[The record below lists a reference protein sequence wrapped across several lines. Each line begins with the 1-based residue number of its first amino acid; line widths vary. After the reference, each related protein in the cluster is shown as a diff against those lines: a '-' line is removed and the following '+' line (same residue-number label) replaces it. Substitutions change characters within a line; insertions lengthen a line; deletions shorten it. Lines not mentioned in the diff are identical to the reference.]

1 VAVTDGFSFRVVGRR
16 GHARAGV
23 ITTPHGDI
31 ETPMFMPVGSGGTVK
46 ALSAGE
52 LAAPPLDAHLILG
65 NTYHLY
71 LRPGL
76 DVVGALGGLHRMMAW
91 DRPILTDSG
100 GFQVFSLGDLVA
112 VDDDGV
118 TFRSHVDGSSHRF
131 TPERSIEI
139 QAALGSDIAMA
150 FDQLPSGDA
159 ASELILKAMSRT
171 TAWARRCLEVPRPRG
186 QALFGILQG
195 AARVDLRRRHLDELG
210 PLPFDGFALGGF
222 AVGEPVAD
230 MYATLDAIT
239 PELPEDKPRYLMGVG
254 TPEDI
259 ERAVA
264 SGVDLFDCVLPTRN
278 ARNGQL
284 FTSQGKIVISHA
296 KYRLDAGPLDP
307 DCPCETCT
315 RYSRA
320 YLRHLHMSREI
331 LFSRLATLHN
341 VTYYL
346 RLVRRLRSA
355 ILA

>member
-1 VAVTDGFSFRVVGRR
+1 MTAGFSFRVVGRR

-23 ITTPHGDI
+23 VTTPRGEI
-31 ETPMFMPVGSGGTVK
+31 ETPMFMPLATTGTVK
-46 ALSAGE
+46 ALTAGE
-52 LAAPPLDAHLILG
+52 LRAPPLDARLVLG

-76 DVVGALGGLHRMMAW
+76 DVIQAVGGLHAMMDW

-100 GFQVFSLGDLVA
+100 GFQVFSLGDLAA

-118 TFRSHVDGSSHRF
+118 TFRSHIDGTPHRF
-131 TPERSIEI
+131 TPERSMEI

-159 ASELILKAMSRT
+159 SRERMLAAMART
-171 TAWARRCLEVPRPRG
+171 AAWARRCLEVDRPAG

-195 AARVDLRRRHLDELG
+195 GANVDLRRRHLDEIG
-210 PLPFDGFALGGF
+210 PLPFDGMALGGF
-222 AVGEPVAD
+222 SVGEPIPA
-230 MYATLDAIT
+230 MYETLDAMAH
-239 PELPEDKPRYLMGVG
+239 ELPEAKPRYLMGVG

-264 SGVDLFDCVLPTRN
+264 AGVDLFDCALPTRN

-284 FTSQGKIVISHA
+284 FTSQGKIVISNA
-296 KYRLDAGPLDP
+296 KYRMDAGPIDP
-307 DCPCETCT
+307 ECPCDACART
-315 RYSRA
+315 SRA
-320 YLRHLHMSREI
+320 YLRHLFMSREI
-331 LFSRLATLHN
+331 LYSRLATLHN

-346 RLVRRLRSA
+346 RWVRRLRRE